1 MAGFK
6 ALSYFKQRLFF
17 IMDIDQSNEPITES
31 AESVGDGVERQCLLT
46 VSKLI

>member
-17 IMDIDQSNEPITES
+17 MMDVDQSDEPITES
-31 AESVGDGVERQCLLT
+31 AESVGDGVERRCLLS
-46 VSKLI
+46 VSKFI